1 MSGDVT
7 KRAVDRMVSA
17 RKLRGFTQEYVA
29 EFLGVKP
36 TTYANWEQGRSA
48 PSVDTIYTLCS
59 FYDESFD
66 EWLGLIPKPSN
77 DKQEPIRIRVLGRV
91 PAGVP
96 LEAIEEVLDWED
108 LDPRGYTPNS
118 QFFGLRV
125 MGDSMYP
132 EYLDG
137 DTIIV
142 EQSTSAE
149 TGQDVVAYV
158 NGYDATLKKFIRYEN
173 GSIELRPINPNYQTT
188 IFTATQA
195 EEIPVQIL
203 GFVRELRR
211 KK

>member
-1 MSGDVT
+1 MSSWRYFYMSDFARRIKEYRVERNLDQPDIAKMLGVT
-7 KRAVDRMVSA
+7 KQTVSGWESGKYSPPLPKVVEMATKLNVD
-17 RKLRGFTQEYVA
+17 L
-29 EFLGVKP
+29 
-36 TTYANWEQGRSA
+36 NWLIGST
-48 PSVDTIYTLCS
+48 DTPWQS
-59 FYDESFD
+59 
-66 EWLGLIPKPSN
+66 
-77 DKQEPIRIRVLGRV
+77 PIRIKVLGRV

-96 LEAIEEVLDWED
+96 IEAIEEVIDWED
-108 LDPRGYTPNS
+108 LDPRGYTPSS
-118 QFFGLRV
+118 QFIGLRV

-142 EQSTSAE
+142 EQSTTAE

-173 GSIELRPINPNYQTT
+173 GSIELRPINPNYPTK
-188 IFTATQA
+188 IFTAAEA